1 MKRLAF
7 AALLLPFA
15 AFAQGPL
22 APPPGPPV
30 PSMRTLDQ
38 IEARIPLT
46 AATAP
51 GTAGAV
57 HVISTPGSYYL
68 TGNVQ
73 GVSGKDGI
81 LIEASNVTLDLNGF
95 TLTGAAG
102 SLHGIALSRSNT
114 DRSNLTI
121 RNGTINGFGERGI
134 SNPGTA
140 VINGFLAE
148 DLTVSCS
155 GAGIRVTNGSS
166 VIRRVFVR
174 SGAGG
179 ILCVN
184 STSLDHVSDSV
195 VTGINGEGIFA
206 DVVEN
211 CQLSHFTLGGFFA
224 VNARKVSNTRVAQ
237 VTGTLMVGISADE
250 VTSSV
255 VTDFTA
261 SEATPVLAIQAD
273 HVADC
278 QVANMTSGGG
288 DVTGIDR
295 KTANLGLVRGCSVSG
310 LKTTGSGTAT
320 GIRSGTVEGCQL
332 TKIGF
337 ESATG
342 TVLGI
347 GATSMAVDCG
357 LLEIGHAGVT
367 STVTGIATGS
377 NFTILD
383 SGSIEGVDLRMIR
396 GSGTVI
402 GFLAATIRHSTVKGL
417 AQSTSTG
424 AAYGMTASLIEH
436 CGAEDLSIKTS
447 NGSSCAITA
456 GTVLSSRV
464 GNASNLT
471 AFVGIAGIIAT
482 VAETCTV
489 EQVDGTGI
497 STYGKAARV
506 KDCKVSDSGI
516 FAGIRFDAEDGLLEG
531 NTVGTCN
538 SGIITGASAKVL
550 VRGNSVMNCAVKYN
564 LGAAT
569 RSGPIVTVAGVIAN
583 TSPFANFSD

>member
-22 APPPGPPV
+22 APPPGPPL
-30 PSMRTLDQ
+30 PSMKTLDQ
-38 IEARIPLT
+38 VEARIPLT

-73 GVSGKDGI
+73 GVTGKDGI
-81 LIEASNVTLDLNGF
+81 LIEASNVTVDLNGF
-95 TLTGAAG
+95 TLTGTAG

-121 RNGTINGFGERGI
+121 RNGTITGFGERGI

-140 VINGFLAE
+140 VIHGFLAE
-148 DLTVSCS
+148 DLTLSCS
-155 GAGIRVTNGSS
+155 GAGIRVANGSS

-206 DVVEN
+206 DVVDN

-224 VNARKVSNTRVAQ
+224 VNARKVSNTRVAH
-237 VTGTLMVGISADE
+237 VAGALMVGIGADE
-250 VTSSV
+250 VTGSA

-261 SEATPVLAIQAD
+261 SGATPILAIQAD
-273 HVADC
+273 HVTDC
-278 QVANMTSGGG
+278 HVANLTSGGG
-288 DVTGIDR
+288 NVTGIDR
-295 KTANLGLVRGCSVSG
+295 KTADLGLVRACSVSA
-310 LKTTGSGTAT
+310 LKTTGSGTVT
-320 GIRSGTVEGCQL
+320 GVRSGTVEGCQL

-377 NFTILD
+377 SFITLD
-383 SGSIEGVDLRMIR
+383 SGSIEGVDLRTIR
-396 GSGTVI
+396 GSGPVI
-402 GFLAATIRHSTVKGL
+402 GFLAATIRHSTVKNL
-417 AQSTSTG
+417 SQSTSTA
-424 AAYGMTASLIEH
+424 AAYGMSAGLVEN
-436 CGAEDLSIKTS
+436 CGAESLSIHTS
-447 NGSSCAITA
+447 DGSSSAITA

-464 GNASNLT
+464 GNATNSA
-471 AFVGIAGIIAT
+471 AFVGISGITAT

-489 EQVDGTGI
+489 EQVNGTGI
-497 STYGKAARV
+497 STYGKAARI

-516 FAGIRFDAEDGLLEG
+516 FAGIRFDAEGGLLEG
-531 NTVGTCN
+531 NTVGSCN
-538 SGIITGASAKVL
+538 SGIITGAASKVL
-550 VRGNSVMNCAVKYN
+550 VRGNSVMDCPTRYN

-569 RSGPIVTVAGVIAN
+569 RSGPIVTAAGAIAN